1 MKNLI
6 RKILGILFLFLGW
19 YTLCNGITSIL
30 TTISLLVSMK
40 DRLSFGGIKW
50 LNIVANRILLIG
62 LILVLIG
69 TSLWSWQQ
77 RRIIFGVVSVAAG
90 VYSIMAALLVIFA
103 PPPTSEG
110 YHVPTLI
117 IGYIFFAM
125 LSIILGLFFIVRQRK
140 LSHVNKE
147 GIEHIQ

>member
-1 MKNLI
+1 M
-6 RKILGILFLFLGW
+6 
-19 YTLCNGITSIL
+19 
-30 TTISLLVSMK
+30 
-40 DRLSFGGIKW
+40 
-50 LNIVANRILLIG
+50 
-62 LILVLIG
+62 
-69 TSLWSWQQ
+69 
-77 RRIIFGVVSVAAG
+77 AAG